1 MDKINYYLLFVI
13 TITLC
18 VITLGA
24 YVRLSHAGLGC
35 PDWPGCYGYLVGV
48 PDNSLEI
55 IAAESIYEG
64 SKVDIMKAWKE
75 MIHRYLA
82 GFLGIFIFI
91 ISFIFYKKSSYNLFK
106 LSFFISLF
114 VIFQAALGM
123 FTVTLK
129 LQPVIVMF
137 HLVGG
142 LTIISLLWLLFLR
155 YNSNSFFEKNSF
167 YSKTKISKKEIK
179 SLSILSY
186 VTLFFLI
193 MQIMLGGWTSTNYA
207 ALACVDFPKCN
218 ASWWPQMDFYN
229 AFFVELATNLNYE
242 FGRLDSP
249 ARVAIHFTHRIWA
262 IFAGLIIIIL
272 AFKSYKLLKVP
283 YQKFLSLILVLLLF
297 FQILLGVLNVK
308 MSLPIYIAVL
318 HNGNAALLLISL
330 VTQLYFIYT
339 TKKNI

>member
-48 PDNSLEI
+48 PDSSLEI
-55 IAAESIYEG
+55 TAAESIYEG
-64 SKVDIMKAWKE
+64 SIVDIMKAWKE

-82 GFLGIFIFI
+82 GSLGVFIFI

-106 LSFFISLF
+106 FSFFITLL
-114 VIFQAALGM
+114 VIFQAILG
-123 FTVTLK
+123 
-129 LQPVIVMF
+129 IVLL

-155 YNSNSFFEKNSF
+155 YNNNSFFEKNSS

-179 SLSILSY
+179 GLSILSY
-186 VTLFFLI
+186 VALFFLT
-193 MQIMLGGWTSTNYA
+193 MQIVLGGWTSTNYA

-218 ASWWPQMDFYN
+218 TSWWPQMDFYN

-262 IFAGLIIIIL
+262 IFTTLVIIIL
-272 AFKSYKLLKVP
+272 AFKSYKLLKDP
-283 YQKFLSLILVLLLF
+283 YQKFLSLTLVLLLF
-297 FQILLGVLNVK
+297 FQVLLGILNVK
-308 MSLPIYIAVL
+308 MSLPIYIAVS
-318 HNGNAALLLISL
+318 HNGNAALLLICL
-330 VTQLYFIYT
+330 VTQLYSIHI
-339 TKKNI
+339 TKKII